1 MASINFVK
9 YLRKFENEIIREGVL
24 RGIIGSNKLITCRP
38 LPFDSSR
45 FARDMGKRLPY
56 EESMVI
62 DYYGYYK
69 KSKGF
74 FVYAESISSGNN
86 SKQLKSITSAVV
98 HFASLKIEDIA
109 LITSNPY
116 LISRYVEF
124 KNIVL
129 EKRGFRG
136 NGNGV

>member
-24 RGIIGSNKLITCRP
+24 RGIIGSAKLITCRP

-45 FARDMGKRLPY
+45 FAREMGKYLPY

-74 FVYAESISSGNN
+74 FSYAESLSQGNN
-86 SKQLKSITSAVV
+86 DRQVKSITSNVV

-109 LITSNPY
+109 LINSNPY
-116 LISRYVEF
+116 LVSKYVEF
-124 KNIVL
+124 KRMVL

-136 NGNGV
+136 NGNSV

>member
-1 MASINFVK
+1 
-9 YLRKFENEIIREGVL
+9 
-24 RGIIGSNKLITCRP
+24 
-38 LPFDSSR
+38 
-45 FARDMGKRLPY
+45 MGKRLPY

-74 FVYAESISSGNN
+74 FDYASSLSEGNN
-86 SKQLKSITSAVV
+86 DRQVKSITSTVV
-98 HFASLKIEDIA
+98 HFASLKIEEIA

-116 LISRYVEF
+116 LVSKYVEF
-124 KNIVL
+124 KKMVL